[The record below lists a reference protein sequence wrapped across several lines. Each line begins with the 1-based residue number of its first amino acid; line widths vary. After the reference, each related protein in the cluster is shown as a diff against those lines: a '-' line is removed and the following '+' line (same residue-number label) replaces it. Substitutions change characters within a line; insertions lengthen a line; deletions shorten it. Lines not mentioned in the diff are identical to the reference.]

1 MSMLIPAKELNPETV
16 ERWLTFPNGN
26 QLSVRVLSKL
36 DEMAEGM
43 RGKESFDPYD
53 GLLFVHPFEGRYTY
67 TMEGVPVPLDIL
79 FLDSSGRIVSIS
91 EMTPGG
97 YSVSN
102 AYPARFVLELPAG
115 TAQRENL
122 KVFRSQI
129 RGVSQCA

>member
-1 MSMLIPAKELNPETV
+1 MSMLIPAKELNPGIV
-16 ERWLTFPNGN
+16 QKWLTFPSGN

-79 FLDSSGRIVSIS
+79 FLDSSGRIVSLA
-91 EMTPGG
+91 EMPPGG
-97 YSVSN
+97 YVVSN
-102 AYPARFVLELPAG
+102 AFPARFVLELPSG
-115 TAQRENL
+115 TAQREKL
-122 KVFRSQI
+122 KVFQSMI
-129 RGVSQCA
+129 KGVSQCG